1 METQTRQSDKKNY
14 FTAALVIMA
23 ALLGLLGYL
32 YFQERQKNQEV
43 LTPQVEAKTRELVAT
58 SQRLDSISNQLDA
71 KIAEIKM
78 LNGNVDELM
87 KVKAQLEQ
95 DKVNLR
101 NSSAFNAKQY
111 EAKIREYTAVLAQK
125 DREIAQLQ
133 RENQTLTST
142 NQTLAQ
148 ENTGLKTDLETTRQT
163 YRDSVTTLASQNK
176 ELSEKVTIASALKAE
191 NISVYAISP
200 KGKERDG
207 GTYKSR
213 RVDKIRVSFRLADN
227 PLTQK
232 ENKEIFMRIL
242 DPDGAVISDM
252 ATGSGSFTFNGSDLV
267 YTAKQAVLYTNTH
280 QTVDFVYSRGQ
291 PYKKG
296 KHAIELYSEGFKV
309 GEGEFEVR

>member
-14 FTAALVIMA
+14 FTAALIVMA
-23 ALLGLLGYL
+23 ALLGLLAYL

-111 EAKIREYTAVLAQK
+111 EAKIRTYTALLAQK
-125 DREIAQLQ
+125 DQELAQLRQ
-133 RENQTLTST
+133 ENQALTTT

-148 ENTGLKTDLETTRQT
+148 ENTGLKTDLETTRKS
-163 YRDSVTTLASQNK
+163 YGDSVATLATQNK

-207 GTYKSR
+207 GTYRSR
-213 RVDKIRVSFRLADN
+213 RVDKIRVSFHLADN

-232 ENKEIFMRIL
+232 ENKEIYLRIL

-252 ATGSGSFTFNGSDLV
+252 ATGSGNFTFNGSDLV
-267 YTAKQAVLYTNTH
+267 YTAKQSVLYTNTH
-280 QTVDFVYSRGQ
+280 QNVDFVYSRGQ
-291 PYKKG
+291 AYKKG
-296 KHAIELYSEGFKV
+296 KHLIELYSEGFKV
-309 GEGEFEVR
+309 GQGEFEVK

>member
-87 KVKAQLEQ
+87 RVKAQLEK
-95 DKVNLR
+95 DKNNLR
-101 NSSAFNAKQY
+101 NSSVFNAKQY
-111 EAKIREYTAVLAQK
+111 EVKIRNYTTLLAEK
-125 DREIAQLQ
+125 DREIVSLRQ
-133 RENQTLTST
+133 ENQTLTTT
-142 NQTLAQ
+142 NQTLTQ
-148 ENTGLKTDLETTRQT
+148 ENTGLKTDLETTRRS
-163 YRDSVTTLASQNK
+163 YGDSVATLATQNR

-207 GTYKSR
+207 GTYRSR

-232 ENKEIFMRIL
+232 ENKDIFLRIL
-242 DPDGAVISDM
+242 DPDGAVVSDM
-252 ATGSGSFTFNGSDLV
+252 ATGSGNFTFNGNDLV
-267 YTAKQAVLYTNTH
+267 YTAKQNVLYTNTH
-280 QTVDFVYSRGQ
+280 QNVDFVYSRGQ

-296 KHAIELYSEGFKV
+296 KHAIEVYSEGFKV
-309 GEGEFEVR
+309 GQGEFEVK

>member
-43 LTPQVEAKTRELVAT
+43 LTPQVEAKTRELVTT

-87 KVKAQLEQ
+87 KVKAQLEK
-95 DKVNLR
+95 DKANLR

-111 EAKIREYTAVLAQK
+111 EAKIRNYTALLAEK
-125 DREIAQLQ
+125 DQEIAKL
-133 RENQTLTST
+133 REENQTLTTS
-142 NQTLAQ
+142 NQTLTQ
-148 ENTGLKTDLETTRQT
+148 ENTGLKTDLETTRKS
-163 YRDSVTTLASQNK
+163 YGDSVSTLATQNR

-207 GTYKSR
+207 GTYKAR

-232 ENKEIFMRIL
+232 ENKDVYLRIL
-242 DPDGAVISDM
+242 DPDGAVVSDM
-252 ATGSGSFTFNGSDLV
+252 ATGSGNFTFNGSDLV
-267 YTAKQAVLYTNTH
+267 YTAKQSVLYTNSH

-291 PYKKG
+291 AYKKG

-309 GEGEFEVR
+309 GQGEFEVK